1 MMKNRI
7 RASVCLLLAAMGS
20 PLMAQDSLRVAMG
33 KLFPAPTALGEWSD
47 TVRIDRLLD
56 SVKVWVANGETERS
70 STSARLAIEGLDA
83 IAAKEPRN
91 GQLAQRQLQAAR
103 LEAHHYAGRYA
114 QALSAFA
121 HMQRLAER
129 MGDARQMAAAIY

>member
-7 RASVCLLLAAMGS
+7 RASVCLLLAAMDS

-83 IAAKEPRN
+83 IAAEPRN

-129 MGDARQMAAAIY
+129 MGDPRQMAAAIY